1 MYGRITNTTLDVFA
15 TPTREYVGRAKFTLS
30 SEDELKLLNLLNYN
44 VIPDSLLLLDVVPY
58 ETSIDYV
65 SPILFKNYRS
75 EVVIRANVRISGAD
89 FEPPVEIRLNCDIRG
104 RQSAH
109 GAMHEYNSMELSNI
123 ELLDIKQ
130 VQL

>member
-1 MYGRITNTTLDVFA
+1 MYDRITNTTLDVFA
-15 TPTREYVGRAKFTLS
+15 TPTREYVGRARFSLS

-58 ETSIDYV
+58 ETLINYV

-75 EVVIRANVRISGAD
+75 EVVISANVKSSGAD
-89 FEPPVEIRLNCDIRG
+89 FESLVEIRLNCDIRG

-130 VQL
+130 V